1 MPANPP
7 ISNNSNDDNDE
18 ITVALHAT
26 PLFIEPAVAMV
37 ATADEALGAIH
48 SSPTPSGK
56 KPALETNRNIADP
69 ITPTGIILTP
79 RQQRVLRY
87 LARRRMRN
95 ARIIK
100 RPTYDNTAIEA
111 PVPAPARTMSIP
123 EPVDAP
129 GELPAPART
138 TPIPEP
144 VDAPGESEQ
153 SLIDVPSISTQT
165 LHTTSL
171 PEAIIVPGEAKQLPE
186 EVFLTS
192 TQPLHTPPIPELPAK
207 ASAKFPQHRGYQFP
221 RQASHK
227 KLPVPQ
233 KGSPYREKNISSA
246 LDSKSMVEI
255 PAKGSLAILPPA
267 ELGPLQTQKIRRRRV
282 LRHLSRKYLR
292 QARASEY
299 RARRR
304 LWMTIASTVLTI
316 LIILLSIG
324 AAGSVTAYQFF
335 TQTQTKYQH
344 KVVTLYDVLPLD
356 NLKMYDSKG
365 VLLMQ
370 MTDQGIHTTVSLEQV
385 APVLVNATV
394 ATEDKNFWTNPGID
408 IMRIIRAALDDL
420 RSGRLI
426 EGGSTIT
433 QQLIKN
439 LIVGNQA
446 TVVRKLEEIV
456 LTPDVNSY
464 YSKHDIMQMYL
475 NSIYYGH
482 QAYGIDAAATVYFGL
497 EDKPG
502 GKSAAMQ
509 LDLAQAAML
518 AGLPSSPSALDP
530 WEHPQ
535 AAFNRMEA
543 VLGLMVS
550 QGYIKKVDALDALQE
565 AQSPNFFKP
574 DPSLT
579 NRAPHFANFVLSQLL
594 QLFHLKDQSQLSR
607 SGMQVHTTLDISLQ
621 DKIQKIAQKHI
632 AELRDTHHLTNA
644 AEVLIDFRTGAII
657 SLLGSIDYNDKSIDG
672 QFDVATEGYRQP
684 GSSFKPYVY
693 VTAFKQGASPGQAI
707 DDEPTTIDNAG
718 GNPPLYSPT
727 NYDLQFHGHMTLRC
741 ALQNSLNVPAVR
753 VLQHVGIKAAMQTA
767 RDMGITSYMGTP
779 GYSLVLGGLGI
790 RLIDHTST
798 MGTFANAG
806 VHVPYYDVEKVI
818 SGNTNQVLYQHQDN
832 PGKRVISPQL
842 AYMMTNVLSDNE
854 SRIPE
859 FYDCNVLQLYSKSQD
874 ACYNG
879 NRGVVR
885 PAAAKTGTTE
895 NFRDNWTVG
904 YTTDYVMGVWAGN
917 DDNSAMY
924 QVTGVMGAAPIWHDS
939 MLLAEQGHPIRDF
952 TNPGGLVQATVTYPD
967 GVSTTDWFLPGTVPA
982 SVQSTLTPVPT
993 AGTTSTPATPTPTS
1007 TPKTGAA
1014 VTAPIVHPYCPGSY
1028 SFAFNPPPEFASP
1041 NG

>member
-18 ITVALHAT
+18 ITVALHPT

-100 RPTYDNTAIEA
+100 RPTYDSTAIEA
-111 PVPAPARTMSIP
+111 PV
-123 EPVDAP
+123 
-129 GELPAPART
+129 PAPART

-394 ATEDKNFWTNPGID
+394 AT
-408 IMRIIRAALDDL
+408 
-420 RSGRLI
+420 
-426 EGGSTIT
+426 
-433 QQLIKN
+433 
-439 LIVGNQA
+439 V
-446 TVVRKLEEIV
+446 
-456 LTPDVNSY
+456 
-464 YSKHDIMQMYL
+464 
-475 NSIYYGH
+475 
-482 QAYGIDAAATVYFGL
+482 
-497 EDKPG
+497 
-502 GKSAAMQ
+502 
-509 LDLAQAAML
+509 
-518 AGLPSSPSALDP
+518 
-530 WEHPQ
+530 
-535 AAFNRMEA
+535 AF
-543 VLGLMVS
+543 
-550 QGYIKKVDALDALQE
+550 
-565 AQSPNFFKP
+565 
-574 DPSLT
+574 T
-579 NRAPHFANFVLSQLL
+579 
-594 QLFHLKDQSQLSR
+594 
-607 SGMQVHTTLDISLQ
+607 
-621 DKIQKIAQKHI
+621 
-632 AELRDTHHLTNA
+632 
-644 AEVLIDFRTGAII
+644 
-657 SLLGSIDYNDKSIDG
+657 
-672 QFDVATEGYRQP
+672 
-684 GSSFKPYVY
+684 
-693 VTAFKQGASPGQAI
+693 
-707 DDEPTTIDNAG
+707 
-718 GNPPLYSPT
+718 
-727 NYDLQFHGHMTLRC
+727 
-741 ALQNSLNVPAVR
+741 
-753 VLQHVGIKAAMQTA
+753 
-767 RDMGITSYMGTP
+767 
-779 GYSLVLGGLGI
+779 
-790 RLIDHTST
+790 
-798 MGTFANAG
+798 
-806 VHVPYYDVEKVI
+806 
-818 SGNTNQVLYQHQDN
+818 
-832 PGKRVISPQL
+832 
-842 AYMMTNVLSDNE
+842 
-854 SRIPE
+854 
-859 FYDCNVLQLYSKSQD
+859 
-874 ACYNG
+874 
-879 NRGVVR
+879 
-885 PAAAKTGTTE
+885 
-895 NFRDNWTVG
+895 
-904 YTTDYVMGVWAGN
+904 
-917 DDNSAMY
+917 
-924 QVTGVMGAAPIWHDS
+924 
-939 MLLAEQGHPIRDF
+939 
-952 TNPGGLVQATVTYPD
+952 
-967 GVSTTDWFLPGTVPA
+967 
-982 SVQSTLTPVPT
+982 
-993 AGTTSTPATPTPTS
+993 
-1007 TPKTGAA
+1007 
-1014 VTAPIVHPYCPGSY
+1014 
-1028 SFAFNPPPEFASP
+1028 
-1041 NG
+1041 